1 MGMYEMI
8 RLASIYGGTSAY
20 IEGYCEGMWIVPGF
34 LSSGDNC
41 VSYGLKA
48 SIPMKNLKCS
58 LTGRTKQKS
67 NHFFSK
73 LPYRRNRCL
82 QQQVRDDGYTSNVR
96 ITGIVIFHILY
107 EIDDLDNLMRL
118 TYRYDPAKSITHICL

>member
-1 MGMYEMI
+1 M
-8 RLASIYGGTSAY
+8 
-20 IEGYCEGMWIVPGF
+20 
-34 LSSGDNC
+34 DC
-41 VSYGLKA
+41 VYYGLKCC
-48 SIPMKNLKCS
+48 MNWKNEKNNI
-58 LTGRTKQKS
+58 TGRTKQKS

-107 EIDDLDNLMRL
+107 EIDDLDNLMLL